1 MAALDIRA
9 ILRDKGIGRRLRGVM
24 VVAFLALILAGGAA
38 VWMTGRSQ
46 QHIRAVSHTYA
57 VENAVLD
64 ARQLLERGETTR
76 RGYLLAPGQ
85 RDFLAIYR
93 RSAQALP
100 DALKRIRR
108 LTSDNP
114 VQVAYYATLLDQ
126 VRRLVVLREESI
138 ARITAGDVAG
148 ARAAFPPSG
157 VPPGKGLADF
167 VYPLCFI
174 YSQPAEIYCAFRALW
189 SRYWCKLHSQ
199 PRWRPASLRDTV
211 R

>member
-1 MAALDIRA
+1 
-9 ILRDKGIGRRLRGVM
+9 
-24 VVAFLALILAGGAA
+24 
-38 VWMTGRSQ
+38 MTGRSQ
-46 QHIRAVSHTYA
+46 QHIRAVSHTYE

-148 ARAAFPPSG
+148 ARAAFDVEHS
-157 VPPGKGLADF
+157 
-167 VYPLCFI
+167 
-174 YSQPAEIYCAFRALW
+174 AL
-189 SRYWCKLHSQ
+189 
-199 PRWRPASLRDTV
+199 PMASILSLIHI
-211 R
+211 